1 MSSKDVVVVVKLEEV
16 DTSVASLDIL
26 LISTAGAKDVKTYT
40 DPEDI
45 AKDYTQKVLCIKKQ
59 R

>member
-26 LISTAGAKDVKTYT
+26 LISYDK
-40 DPEDI
+40 I
-45 AKDYTQKVLCIKKQ
+45 
-59 R
+59 